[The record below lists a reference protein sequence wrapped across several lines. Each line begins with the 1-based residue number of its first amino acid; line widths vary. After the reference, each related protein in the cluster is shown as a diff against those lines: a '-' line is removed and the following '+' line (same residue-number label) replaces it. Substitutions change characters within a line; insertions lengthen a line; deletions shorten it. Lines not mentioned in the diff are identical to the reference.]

1 MGAGDESDA
10 VQPPSGAAGAE
21 DLPALLDDLPALHDD
36 LLALLD
42 DLLALLDAAGGT
54 LTRATLLNRFAQR
67 SGCGWERGQ
76 ELIRAGVAAGLLSI
90 EAGDLV
96 VRTVAP
102 Q

>member
-10 VQPPSGAAGAE
+10 VQPLSGAAGAE
-21 DLPALLDDLPALHDD
+21 D

-76 ELIRAGVAAGLLSI
+76 ELIRAGVAAGLLRI

-102 Q
+102 R

>member
-1 MGAGDESDA
+1 MGAGDEADA
-10 VQPPSGAAGAE
+10 VQPLPGAAGAE
-21 DLPALLDDLPALHDD
+21 DLPALLDDLP
-36 LLALLD
+36 ALLD

-76 ELIRAGVAAGLLSI
+76 DLIRAGVAAGLLRL

-96 VRTVAP
+96 VRIAP
-102 Q
+102 PR